1 MSDEEEK
8 AEQQNTYQNPYVPRY
23 CHLCSFQKTFRK
35 ELTRRGIFYL
45 RYSIVIFTI

>member
-8 AEQQNTYQNPYVPRY
+8 AEQQNTYQKPYAPRY
-23 CHLCSFQKTFRK
+23 CHLCSYQKTFRK

-45 RYSIVIFTI
+45 KYSIVIFTI